1 MHLSSWPK
9 HDSDL
14 VDAGLIAEMDLVR
27 RLVSLGLAARNAAGI
42 GVRQPLASAQFSLRD
57 LPEGAV
63 IERHRQLIKS
73 ELNLKSISVMG
84 ADEASRYEAATIYTL
99 NPLPRY
105 LGRKFGA
112 DFKAIQAALRDG
124 EQDFVRPF
132 AERLLAG
139 QGITLE
145 LDGQSFDILNE
156 ECEVKVTV
164 ETPPGAVEDG
174 GYVVALDTTLSPD
187 LVEEGLARELI
198 RRIQNLR
205 KLADFA
211 LDDRIEIVY
220 CDASD
225 AIDAVMQLFGGYIS
239 SETLAETLQP
249 GAPADDHQSE
259 NVEIRGEKVTIGVR
273 LAR

>member
-1 MHLSSWPK
+1 M
-9 HDSDL
+9 
-14 VDAGLIAEMDLVR
+14 
-27 RLVSLGLAARNAAGI
+27 
-42 GVRQPLASAQFSLRD
+42 
-57 LPEGAV
+57 
-63 IERHRQLIKS
+63 
-73 ELNLKSISVMG
+73 
-84 ADEASRYEAATIYTL
+84 
-99 NPLPRY
+99 
-105 LGRKFGA
+105 
-112 DFKAIQAALRDG
+112 
-124 EQDFVRPF
+124 RPF

-205 KLADFA
+205 MLADFA

-259 NVEIRGEKVTIGVR
+259 NVEIRGEKVHHRRAFGALICG
-273 LAR
+273 L